1 MSLPTI
7 NVPQYELV
15 LPSTKEKVMYRPFL
29 VKEEKIL
36 LLALEDGADKAL
48 NPRQLRSV
56 SLISFI
62 LFIFLFIP
70 IHSVEIADY
79 SGNTFQEFQDEIVC
93 GVERC
98 QMKVSIAELW
108 ACDYE
113 GQNTD
118 VFCTSDAKN
127 SGATIGILSI
137 SISLLLM
144 ACCLKFFSEPE
155 KNDTDSEQGLDKS

>member
-1 MSLPTI
+1 MD
-7 NVPQYELV
+7 E
-15 LPSTKEKVMYRPFL
+15 
-29 VKEEKIL
+29 
-36 LLALEDGADKAL
+36 ADKAL
-48 NPRQLRSV
+48 TPRQKSSI
-56 SLISFI
+56 SLISF
-62 LFIFLFIP
+62 LLLIFLFIP

-79 SGNTFQEFQDEIVC
+79 SQNLQAVRDEMVC

-98 QMKVSIAELW
+98 QIKVSIVDLW
-108 ACDYE
+108 TCDYE

>member
-1 MSLPTI
+1 M
-7 NVPQYELV
+7 
-15 LPSTKEKVMYRPFL
+15 
-29 VKEEKIL
+29 
-36 LLALEDGADKAL
+36 DGADKAL

-79 SGNTFQEFQDEIVC
+79 SQNLQAVQDEMVC

-98 QMKVSIAELW
+98 QMKVSIVDLW
-108 ACDYE
+108 TCDYE
-113 GQNTD
+113 GQKTN